1 MMSTTLSGGIIIIEI
16 RFAAIKYITVGSYN
30 NSYNNKLHGAWL
42 YYIGD
47 VPDNGVETFSI

>member
-1 MMSTTLSGGIIIIEI
+1 MMSITLSGGLIIIEI
-16 RFAAIKYITVGSYN
+16 RFAAIKYITIVVIIVVIIIN
-30 NSYNNKLHGAWL
+30 CMARD